1 MIRVLV
7 ADDQALVR
15 GGFRSILE
23 TQPDICVVGEAEDG
37 QDAVDRA
44 AALTPDVVLMDIR
57 MPRLDGI
64 AATRTILAAAAP
76 PKVLILTT
84 FDLDDY
90 VYDALRA
97 GASGFLLKSAPPREL
112 ADAIRVVH
120 AGDALLAPAITRRLI
135 EDYLDRPRGTTGSQ
149 AAFERLTPRESE
161 VLMLMAQGSSNAE
174 IAAGLFL
181 SEPTV
186 KTHVTR
192 VLAKLGVRDRVQA
205 VVLAYESGLVRPGGD
220 SPGAEGPGGFETGA
234 GRLPQPPERG
244 AGRLPQPPGTGAGRH
259 PRPPG

>member
-1 MIRVLV
+1 VIRVLV

-23 TQPDICVVGEAEDG
+23 THADIEVVGEAADG
-37 QDAVDRA
+37 QEAVELA
-44 AALTPDVVLMDIR
+44 ARTAPDVVLMDIR

-64 AATRTILAAAAP
+64 AATAALQALDPP

-90 VYDALRA
+90 VYEALRA

-112 ADAIRVVH
+112 AGAIRTV
-120 AGDALLAPAITRRLI
+120 ASGDALLAPEITRRLI
-135 EDYLDRPRGTTGSQ
+135 EEYVARPRRP
-149 AAFERLTPRESE
+149 AAPDAGFARLTPREAE
-161 VLMLMAQGSSNAE
+161 VMLLIARGLSNTE
-174 IAAGLFL
+174 IAGRLFL

-192 VLAKLGVRDRVQA
+192 IFAKLGVRDRVHA
-205 VVLAYESGLVRPGGD
+205 VVLAYESGVVEPGG
-220 SPGAEGPGGFETGA
+220 SV
-234 GRLPQPPERG
+234 RG
-244 AGRLPQPPGTGAGRH
+244 
-259 PRPPG
+259 

>member
-1 MIRVLV
+1 VIRVLV

-23 TQPDICVVGEAEDG
+23 TQSDIDVVGEAADG
-37 QDAVDRA
+37 QDAVEQSA
-44 AALTPDVVLMDIR
+44 ISAPDVVLMDIR

-64 AATRTILAAAAP
+64 AATAAILAAPSP

-90 VYDALRA
+90 VYQALSA

-112 ADAIRVVH
+112 ADAIRTV
-120 AGDALLAPAITRRLI
+120 ASGDALLAPSITRRLI
-135 EDYLDRPRGTTGSQ
+135 EDYVTRPPHVLSRDVG
-149 AAFERLTPRESE
+149 FHRLTPREAE
-161 VLMLMAQGSSNAE
+161 VTMLIARGLSNAE
-174 IAAGLFL
+174 IAGRLYL

-192 VLAKLGVRDRVQA
+192 VLAKLNVRDRVQA
-205 VVLAYESGLVRPGGD
+205 VVLAYESGLVQ
-220 SPGAEGPGGFETGA
+220 PGATDP
-234 GRLPQPPERG
+234 LDV
-244 AGRLPQPPGTGAGRH
+244 GTGKAE
-259 PRPPG
+259 